1 MVQHLRSNSVG
12 ISFALNNTFVMLQ
25 WNLSDND
32 FHAYELSAR
41 HGKCDDGSNESLGT
55 LIYLPVYDSR
65 RAAFLKVPL

>member
-1 MVQHLRSNSVG
+1 MAQYLGSNSVG
-12 ISFALNNTFVMLQ
+12 ISFALKKTFVMLQ
-25 WNLSDND
+25 WDLSDNN

-41 HGKCDDGSNESLGT
+41 HDKCDDDSNDSLGT